1 MASRVWGI
9 TSLSGSDNYDGY
21 VGNLS
26 ASGTHGG
33 ECLVTGSIEERYL
46 LSGFEFYRI
55 CGYVLRYAA
64 CLASYDIRAA
74 DIVQKRC
81 FTMIDVSHNGYYRRA
96 AAQVF
101 FIVRSFKYRFFEV
114 GIDELYLITE
124 FVGHNAQRFGIEPL
138 VHGRHYTQLHAG
150 RYHLCYRDI
159 HHRSQFGN
167 GDVFRHFLLSC
178 FLRPRA
184 RLHAVLRPRRKM
196 RFSLRYLAGLA
207 LSALGG

>member
-1 MASRVWGI
+1 M
-9 TSLSGSDNYDGY
+9 
-21 VGNLS
+21 
-26 ASGTHGG
+26 
-33 ECLVTGSIEERYL
+33 

-159 HHRSQFGN
+159 HHRCQFGN
-167 GDVFRHFLLSC
+167 GDVFRHFYYLAFFGLALGFTLC
-178 FLRPRA
+178 FVAAENALF
-184 RLHAVLRPRRKM
+184 LAVLG
-196 RFSLRYLAGLA
+196 GLA